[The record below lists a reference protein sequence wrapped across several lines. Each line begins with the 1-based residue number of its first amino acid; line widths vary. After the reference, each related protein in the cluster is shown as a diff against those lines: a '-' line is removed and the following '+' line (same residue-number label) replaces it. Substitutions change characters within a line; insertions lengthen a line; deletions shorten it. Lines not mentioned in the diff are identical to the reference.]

1 MSFSQD
7 VKEELEKIN
16 NNARHCQAAEM
27 ASYVLNLGEVRQ
39 ANESFFLVL
48 KTERE
53 GVATKI
59 ENLCKKMYGEKPDR
73 EDRET
78 SKGKIY
84 RLCIKDGKLTQN
96 VLQSVKMWP
105 IMVNQSGE
113 PRLPEDRCVSDLL
126 IKNSCCKRAFL
137 MGSFLCIGSMSSP
150 DKSYHLELV
159 SSTKAQLEQ
168 LNSIV
173 GSFGIEAKFTTRKG
187 QNVLYLKE
195 GNAIV
200 DLLNIMGAHVS
211 LMNMENV
218 IILKDMRNLYNRRV
232 NCETA
237 NIIKSVN
244 AASRQ
249 VEDIKY
255 LKSHN
260 HFEALPEALKQ
271 MGEVRLNNPD
281 VPLKDLGNLLDPPV
295 GKSGV
300 NHRLR
305 RLSELAEE
313 YRQKETL

>member
-7 VKEELEKIN
+7 VKEELEKVN
-16 NNARHCQAAEM
+16 NNSRHCQIAEM
-27 ASYVLNLGEVRQ
+27 ASYVLNLGEIRQ
-39 ANESFFLVL
+39 AGESFFLVF

-53 GVATKI
+53 GMADKI
-59 ENLCKKMYGEKPDR
+59 KLLLKKLYGIEIVKEEKVQ
-73 EDRET
+73 

-84 RLCIKDGKLTQN
+84 RLCVNDGKDTQN

-113 PRLPEDRCVSDLL
+113 YHLPDDKRVNDMLV
-126 IKNSCCKRAFL
+126 KNSCCKRAFL
-137 MGSFLCIGSMSSP
+137 MGTFLCNGSMSSP
-150 DKSYHLELV
+150 DKSYHLEIV
-159 SSTKAQLEQ
+159 SYVREQ
-168 LNSIV
+168 LLQINEIV
-173 GSFGIEAKFTTRKG
+173 QSFDIESKITTRK
-187 QNVLYLKE
+187 NLYVLYCKE
-195 GNAIV
+195 GSSIV

-232 NCETA
+232 NCEAA
-237 NIIKSVN
+237 NIIKSIN

-255 LKSHN
+255 LQKIKK
-260 HFEALPEALKQ
+260 FESLPEGLKTMAL
-271 MGEVRLNNPD
+271 VRLDNPD

-305 RLSELAEE
+305 RISEIADE
-313 YRQKETL
+313 YRSKEN